1 MPNVLDVALYVCATP
16 IGNQADV
23 SKRLLEVL
31 TQVDFIYCED
41 TRVTKTLLCQHSY
54 HAKLKTLNNYNEK
67 EQFLAIKHNLEQQKK
82 VALLSDAGTPNIS
95 DPGAYVISMLH
106 QEGFRVIPV
115 VGPSSVTALLSICGI
130 RADRY
135 ALMGFFPKKK
145 EQFLDLALAGSMP
158 MVFFETPKRILKT
171 LMFLKELKGISQF
184 FIAKELTKL
193 HETHW
198 NSLEAVIEA
207 IKEDVSKQ
215 KGEWCFV
222 LTYSPAENS
231 DAGLLGSL
239 IDKGFSRKQLLYLK
253 SIGKL
258 NAERKVIYEHPKFR

>member
-1 MPNVLDVALYVCATP
+1 MPDLLPVALYVCATP

-23 SKRLLEVL
+23 SKRLIDVL
-31 TQVDFIYCED
+31 SQVDLIYCED
-41 TRVTKTLLCQHSY
+41 TRVSKTLLSHFTS
-54 HAKLKTLNNYNEK
+54 HAKLKSLNNYNEK
-67 EQFLAIKHNLEQQKK
+67 EQVAAIKQDLGQQKR
-82 VALLSDAGTPNIS
+82 VALLSDAGTPNVS
-95 DPGAYVISMLH
+95 DPGAYVLSKLH
-106 QEGFRVIPV
+106 QEGFKVIPV

-135 ALMGFFPKKK
+135 AFMGFFPKKK

-193 HETHW
+193 FETHW
-198 NSLEAVIEA
+198 NSLDSVIEA

-231 DAGLLGSL
+231 DAVLLDCL
-239 IDKGFSRKQLLYLK
+239 IDEGFNRKQLLFLK

-258 NAERKVIYEHPKFR
+258 NAERKSIYDHKKFR